1 MVAHHRVAA
10 LAQHGQ
16 RFGQLAA
23 AVAGPGHVVDQ
34 QIRPVGGSGT
44 VRQGRRIGVVAQ
56 EGQKQHHQRGTGQ
69 ANRS

>member
-34 QIRPVGGSGT
+34 QIRPVGGSGA
-44 VRQGRRIGVVAQ
+44 VWQRRRIGVVGV
-56 EGQKQHHQRGTGQ
+56 EGQKQYHQCGTGQ